1 MSHGP
6 CSPDKYKIGR
16 TSPSNVDIFLKTMV
30 VVEGKLSSDHRYS
43 RPQKQRG
50 KSPPRTYDFFD
61 ERFGARTSTKVRK
74 RNTFH
79 SSGQIPNNLDWGK
92 KIPFFPVQLTTC
104 RTGNL
109 TRLVHTLAICVTI
122 HRISFR
128 VGFSI
133 TTIIGALVFVRG
145 LLLSVVRSFFTV
157 VVGIKWIQEA
167 AVRYHAQDGTEG
179 TP

>member
-1 MSHGP
+1 MKFSAGNA
-6 CSPDKYKIGR
+6 DK
-16 TSPSNVDIFLKTMV
+16 
-30 VVEGKLSSDHRYS
+30 E
-43 RPQKQRG
+43 
-50 KSPPRTYDFFD
+50 
-61 ERFGARTSTKVRK
+61 
-74 RNTFH
+74 
-79 SSGQIPNNLDWGK
+79 
-92 KIPFFPVQLTTC
+92 IPFFPVQLTTC

-122 HRISFR
+122 HRIAFR

-145 LLLSVVRSFFTV
+145 LFVSVVRGLFTV